1 MIILDTGVLGLLCH
15 RTAHLDVVAVRK
27 WLTSLQ
33 DQHIEVAIPEIADYE
48 LRRSLL
54 RIGSTKSIATLET
67 IEATSTYLPIT
78 TEVMRIAANLWAES
92 RRNGL
97 VTGPD
102 SSLDGDVILA
112 ALALSEQTIAHPV
125 LVATTN
131 LRHLQWFVAAEKW
144 TSIDPE
150 SQTYWIHRRW

>member
-1 MIILDTGVLGLLCH
+1 MIILDTGILSILCH
-15 RTAHLDVVAVRK
+15 RTAHPDVVAARK
-27 WLTSLQ
+27 WLANLR
-33 DQHIEVAIPEIADYE
+33 DQRIEIAVPEIADYE

-78 TEVMRIAANLWAES
+78 TEIMRFAANLWAES

-97 VTGPD
+97 ATGPD

-112 ALALSEQTIAHPV
+112 SLAITEQIG
-125 LVATTN
+125 
-131 LRHLQWFVAAEKW
+131 
-144 TSIDPE
+144 S
-150 SQTYWIHRRW
+150 

>member
-1 MIILDTGVLGLLCH
+1 VIILDTGVLGLLCH
-15 RTAHLDVVAVRK
+15 RTAHPDVIAVRT
-27 WLTSLQ
+27 WLASLR
-33 DQHIEVAIPEIADYE
+33 DQHIEVAVPEIADYE

-78 TEVMRIAANLWAES
+78 TEIMRLAANLWAES
-92 RRNGL
+92 RRNGFA
-97 VTGPD
+97 TGSD

-112 ALALSEQTIAHPV
+112 ALALSEQITSSV
-125 LVATTN
+125 LVAPTN
-131 LRHLQWFVAAEKW
+131 LKHLQWYVAAEKW

-150 SQTYWIHRRW
+150 SQAHWIHRRW